1 MFLSELRGAAASGLI
16 AERCG
21 CASSAPQSDM
31 EDGRNPSIKKS
42 LFPLFSSKN
51 SLKHNSAVKVL
62 PVVASP
68 LVQHQPAAP
77 YPASP
82 VIPPLQLHVDLPSA
96 AFRSSQTSDAWLDFT
111 CFCLWAETVHPL
123 VLLWWMAPVGPACH
137 AYITSVINMF
147 NTQRGAL
154 LYPDW
159 IETTVWCEGQNYPAV
174 LRPCSRRLH
183 LDQELSWRWQRSR
196 ILMWLTWPGW
206 LHTLLHT
213 LLHVYYKNKKE

>member
-1 MFLSELRGAAASGLI
+1 MFLCINQIREVLLMFLSERSVSWEAQLLPQVWSFLSEEMS

-21 CASSAPQSDM
+21 CASSAPQTDM

-82 VIPPLQLHVDLPSA
+82 VIPPLQLHVDLHPA

-111 CFCLWAETVHPL
+111 CFLFMGWSCASVCL
-123 VLLWWMAPVGPACH
+123 
-137 AYITSVINMF
+137 
-147 NTQRGAL
+147 
-154 LYPDW
+154 
-159 IETTVWCEGQNYPAV
+159 AV
-174 LRPCSRRLH
+174 MNASCRRSNVSRLSRLH
-183 LDQELSWRWQRSR
+183 HIS
-196 ILMWLTWPGW
+196 
-206 LHTLLHT
+206 H
-213 LLHVYYKNKKE
+213 